1 MRHSTIAVG
10 LVAPAVLLAP
20 GVVHAAGAATGPSS
34 SESPYVVRS
43 VPGVVTTSILTVG
56 DRAPNGYRLVGLPDG
71 LGAFDNGDGTFTL
84 LVNHELGPQAGA
96 VRDHGSA
103 GAFVSRWTVDSETL
117 EVLDGEDLIQRLLR
131 PAAAGGWEPAP
142 GAVSRLCSADL
153 PPAGTFFDA
162 ASGAGTEQRLFL
174 DGEENIEAN
183 GTDFFGRGLAH
194 VVDGP
199 DAGTSYVLPAFGHQ
213 EWENLVT
220 QPRTGPQTVVV
231 ATNDDNAGQVFV
243 YVGAKRTAGN
253 DVERAGLTGGRLY
266 GVQIEGLYGS
276 AREDDS
282 TVVGPEGRAFK
293 LVPMPDVSTLRP
305 GQIDSA
311 AQARNISRMGRPED
325 AVWETA
331 GDGLYFASTGVNNPG
346 FDPPQ
351 PSFTRI
357 SRVWHLQFND
367 PSDVTAGGVARIALA
382 GPDYDPLT
390 SEAPQGPRMMDNL
403 TLTDRGQVLIQEDT
417 GNQPY
422 VSGIWQL
429 DPASGKARRVATLD
443 PDRFL
448 PGEPGFLT
456 QSEESSGII
465 PAPFLGRG
473 KYLITAQAHYTH
485 QDPELVQG
493 GQLLVLHVPSGQP
506 VR

>member
-1 MRHSTIAVG
+1 MRHSTIAIG

-20 GVVHAAGAATGPSS
+20 GVVNAAGTNTGPSS
-34 SESPYVVRS
+34 SETPYVVRT

-71 LGAFDNGDGTFTL
+71 LGAYDNGDGTFTL
-84 LVNHELGPQAGA
+84 LVDHELGAHA
-96 VRDHGSA
+96 SLVRDHGST
-103 GAFVSRWTVDSETL
+103 GAFVSRWTFDSETL
-117 EVLDGEDLIQRLLR
+117 DVLDGDDLIKRVLK
-131 PAAAGGWEPAP
+131 PAAGGGWEPAT
-142 GAVSRLCSADL
+142 GALSRLCSADL
-153 PPAGTFFDA
+153 PAAGTFVDA

-174 DGEENIEAN
+174 NGEENIEAN
-183 GTDFFGRGLAH
+183 GPDFFGRALAH

-199 DAGTSYVLPAFGHQ
+199 DAGSSYVLPAFGHQ

-243 YVGAKRTAGN
+243 YVGAKRTTGN
-253 DVERAGLTGGRLY
+253 DVERAGLTGGQLY
-266 GVQIEGLYGS
+266 GVQIEGLFGS

-282 TVVGPEGRAFK
+282 TVVGPEGRPFK

-311 AQARNISRMGRPED
+311 AQARGISRMGRPED
-325 AVWETA
+325 AVWETD

-346 FDPPQ
+346 LDPPQ
-351 PSFTRI
+351 PSFARI

-367 PSDVTAGGVARIALA
+367 PADVTAGGVARIALA
-382 GPDYDPLT
+382 GPDYDPRT
-390 SEAPQGPRMMDNL
+390 SEVPQGPRMMDNL
-403 TLTDRGQVLIQEDT
+403 TVNDRGQVLIQEDT

-422 VSGIWQL
+422 VSGILQL
-429 DPASGKARRVATLD
+429 DPATGKFRRIAEQD
-443 PDRFL
+443 PARFL
-448 PGEPGFLT
+448 PGEPGFVT
-456 QSEESSGII
+456 QIEESSGII

-473 KYLITAQAHYTH
+473 KYLLTSQMHVN
-485 QDPELVQG
+485 DPDDELVQG
-493 GQLLVLHVPSGQP
+493 GQLLVLHVPPGQP